1 MEFFGVVLLQ
11 LGSFKE
17 CKASTDIKNCSFPY
31 DTTIHFYILSLST
44 VKTTIT
50 KYNNKQLTI
59 QSIQFELQLY
69 YTNIHIQ
76 VNQNKP
82 LLEIH
87 QYIFRVFT
95 VAAWSCLGLF
105 YDCWGSSRMLSL
117 NVLMLTFVLP
127 SSLRLVA
134 NTSLFLPMSPYKL
147 SFIPGVSGLDRSI
160 FSVLAMARASVGESD
175 VSVF

>member
-1 MEFFGVVLLQ
+1 MELFGVV
-11 LGSFKE
+11 
-17 CKASTDIKNCSFPY
+17 
-31 DTTIHFYILSLST
+31 
-44 VKTTIT
+44 
-50 KYNNKQLTI
+50 
-59 QSIQFELQLY
+59 
-69 YTNIHIQ
+69 
-76 VNQNKP
+76 
-82 LLEIH
+82 
-87 QYIFRVFT
+87 
-95 VAAWSCLGLF
+95 
-105 YDCWGSSRMLSL
+105 YDCWGSSRMSSL